1 MKASLVSMLRCVDVL
16 CGVGTLYLVL
26 TAPTLLVGLREAVP
40 LLVVG
45 LGLSLLL
52 AGHKLSAPRPPVA
65 PIDRLDR
72 IGPTD
77 PFDHEDHR
85 GGPHYP
91 NAA

>member
-1 MKASLVSMLRCVDVL
+1 MKASLVSMLRCLDVL
-16 CGVGTLYLVL
+16 CGVGTLYLMF
-26 TAPTLLVGLREAVP
+26 TAPTLLTGLREAVP

-52 AGHKLSAPRPPVA
+52 AGHSLLAPRPPVA

-72 IGPTD
+72 IRPID
-77 PFDHEDHR
+77 PSDHEDHR
-85 GGPHYP
+85 GGPDYP